1 MQQNGFRNKEM
12 EKGRNS
18 HFTGEV
24 CDQADIG
31 NFPIDNHNLD
41 SVTHIMKWKVR
52 NGKLEQV
59 VEQKIA

>member
-12 EKGRNS
+12 EKGRNP

-31 NFPIDNHNLD
+31 DLPIDNHNLD
-41 SVTHIMKWKVR
+41 SVTHIMK
-52 NGKLEQV
+52 
-59 VEQKIA
+59 